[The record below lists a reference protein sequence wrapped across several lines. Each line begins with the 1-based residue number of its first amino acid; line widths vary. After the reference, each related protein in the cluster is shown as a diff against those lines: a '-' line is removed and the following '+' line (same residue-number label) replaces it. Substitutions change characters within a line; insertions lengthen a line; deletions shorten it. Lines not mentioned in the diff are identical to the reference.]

1 MLALGLQTLL
11 LMSAAYCLGA
21 ALACLVRRSVFAS
34 AARAPRGVSRHVEP
48 LPEVDADVVGV
59 RRFLRAGHEVD
70 RSSSPQPAPAA
81 APRPAAPAQAG
92 DAAPQDLKRIHA
104 IDAATEAALN
114 RLGIHRYDAISRWSR
129 GDLDRIAPALAIRR
143 QRMNRENWIEQAQ
156 MLATGVETHY
166 ARRRARGETASAT
179 PSADQGERRRL
190 VAQPPPVAAPPAP
203 TRRAA
208 PSMPSAAIAA
218 GPRGGGVPSRAP
230 SAGIVASVSPPPRVS
245 ERAAF
250 ARAEPAAAKR
260 SEPVASPPTALP
272 ARSAATSARPAPSP
286 PPAAA
291 AIPAPVQATP
301 SPLEPARSVRP
312 PPATDL
318 DNLQRIRGIDAAMAQ
333 RLAAAG
339 VSRYAQIATWSAAEV
354 ARYDRD
360 LAVAGRIAR
369 ENWIEQAQI
378 LMRGGDTT
386 FSRAFDRGAPADVT
400 PPSAVAPKPGGAV
413 AEGATDARSAPAAR
427 PFLLGMLRSV
437 RSQAYQNPEP
447 GPEAAHRVGSH
458 NRVVR
463 SAPPQDL
470 KRIRGIG
477 VLIERR
483 LNAMQIATYEQIA
496 NWTAEDIERVS
507 RTLDFKGRIE
517 RENWVEQARI
527 LASGGA
533 TEFSRRVDRG
543 DVETGRY
550 RP

>member
-21 ALACLVRRSVFAS
+21 ALACLLRRSFFAS
-34 AARAPRGVSRHVEP
+34 TARAPRGVARHVEP
-48 LPEVDADVVGV
+48 LPEVEPDVVGV
-59 RRFLRAGHEVD
+59 RRFVRAGLEAD
-70 RSSSPQPAPAA
+70 RSPSPRPAPAA
-81 APRPAAPAQAG
+81 APRPAAPARAD
-92 DAAPQDLKRIHA
+92 DAPPQDLKRIHA

-114 RLGIHRYDAISRWSR
+114 RLGIYRYDAISRWSR
-129 GDLDRIAPALAIRR
+129 GELERIAQALGIRR

-166 ARRRARGETASAT
+166 AGRRARGETARAT
-179 PSADQGERRRL
+179 PTADHGERRRL
-190 VAQPPPVAAPPAP
+190 VAQPPPAVPPPAAP

-208 PSMPSAAIAA
+208 PSTAPAAIAA
-218 GPRGGGVPSRAP
+218 TPRGAAAPSRAP
-230 SAGIVASVSPPPRVS
+230 SAGVGASVSVPPRVS

-250 ARAEPAAAKR
+250 ARAPSVSKR
-260 SEPVASPPTALP
+260 LEPVASPATALP
-272 ARSAATSARPAPSP
+272 ARSPVTSSRPAPS
-286 PPAAA
+286 AAP
-291 AIPAPVQATP
+291 AIPTTP
-301 SPLEPARSVRP
+301 GPLEPARPVRP
-312 PPATDL
+312 PPAAGVD
-318 DNLQRIRGIDAAMAQ
+318 DLQRIRGIDAPMAR

-354 ARYDRD
+354 ARFDRD
-360 LAVAGRIAR
+360 LAADGRIAR

-386 FSRAFDRGAPADVT
+386 FSRAFDRGVTADATPA
-400 PPSAVAPKPGGAV
+400 SAVVPKPGEAV
-413 AEGATDARSAPAAR
+413 AEPASDASSAPPAR
-427 PFLLGMLRSV
+427 PFLLGTLRSV

>member
-21 ALACLVRRSVFAS
+21 ALACLLRRSFFAV
-34 AARAPRGVSRHVEP
+34 AARAPRGDARDVEP
-48 LPEVDADVVGV
+48 LPEVDPGVVGA
-59 RRFLRAGHEVD
+59 RRFVRAELEAGPQPVPAAAA
-70 RSSSPQPAPAA
+70 PQPA
-81 APRPAAPAQAG
+81 APPQAN
-92 DAAPQDLKRIHA
+92 DAAPQDLKCISG

-114 RLGIHRYDAISRWSR
+114 RLGVHRYQAIAGWVRA
-129 GDLDRIAPALAIRR
+129 DLDRIAQALGIRR
-143 QRMNRENWIEQAQ
+143 QRLNRENWIEQAQ
-156 MLATGVETHY
+156 LLAAGVETRY
-166 ARRRARGETASAT
+166 ARRRARGEIASAS
-179 PSADQGERRRL
+179 PSPDQGERRRL
-190 VAQPPPVAAPPAP
+190 VAQPPPAAPAAPP
-203 TRRAA
+203 RRAA
-208 PSMPSAAIAA
+208 STSAVAPAA
-218 GPRGGGVPSRAP
+218 GAGIGAAPAGAP
-230 SAGIVASVSPPPRVS
+230 SARATGVSAPPRVS

-250 ARAEPAAAKR
+250 ARAPVARRA
-260 SEPVASPPTALP
+260 EPVASPATASP
-272 ARSAATSARPAPSP
+272 ARSAATLAAAA
-286 PPAAA
+286 PAAA
-291 AIPAPVQATP
+291 AIPAPAQATAAP
-301 SPLEPARSVRP
+301 IRPARSIRP
-312 PPATDL
+312 APAIGG
-318 DNLQRIRGIDAAMAQ
+318 DNLQRIRGIDAPMAQ

-339 VSRYAQIATWSAAEV
+339 VSRYAEIATWSAAEV
-354 ARYDRD
+354 ARFDRD
-360 LAVAGRIAR
+360 LAADGRIAR

-386 FSRAFDRGAPADVT
+386 FSRAFDRGAPAELT
-400 PPSAVAPKPGGAV
+400 APSPVAPAPGEAV
-413 AEGATDARSAPAAR
+413 AEAAADAGGARAAR
-427 PFLLGMLRSV
+427 PLLLGTLRSV

-463 SAPPQDL
+463 AGPPQDL

-483 LNAMQIATYEQIA
+483 LNAMQIASYEQIA

>member
-1 MLALGLQTLL
+1 MLAMGLQTLL

-21 ALACLVRRSVFAS
+21 ALACLVRRSFFAS
-34 AARAPRGVSRHVEP
+34 AVRAPRGVSRHVEP
-48 LPEVDADVVGV
+48 LPEVDPDVVGV
-59 RRFLRAGHEVD
+59 RRFLGAGHEAD
-70 RSSSPQPAPAA
+70 RSPSPQPAPAA
-81 APRPAAPAQAG
+81 APRPAAPAQAS
-92 DAAPQDLKRIHA
+92 DAAAQDLKRIQA

-129 GDLDRIAPALAIRR
+129 GDLDRIAPALGIRR

-156 MLATGVETHY
+156 MLASGVETHY

-190 VAQPPPVAAPPAP
+190 VTPPPPVAAPTPAAP

-208 PSMPSAAIAA
+208 P
-218 GPRGGGVPSRAP
+218 RGGAPSRAP
-230 SAGIVASVSPPPRVS
+230 SAGIAASVSAPPRVS

-260 SEPVASPPTALP
+260 SEPVASPATALP
-272 ARSAATSARPAPSP
+272 ARSGATSARSAPSH

-291 AIPAPVQATP
+291 AIPAPVQATS
-301 SPLEPARSVRP
+301 SPLEPARPVRP
-312 PPATDL
+312 PPATGL
-318 DNLQRIRGIDAAMAQ
+318 DNLQRIRGIDAAMVQ

-339 VSRYAQIATWSAAEV
+339 VNRYAQIATWSAAEV

-360 LAVAGRIAR
+360 LAAAGRIAR

-386 FSRAFDRGAPADVT
+386 FSRAFDRGAPTDVT

-413 AEGATDARSAPAAR
+413 AEGATDTSSAPAAR

>member
-21 ALACLVRRSVFAS
+21 ALACLVRRSFFVS
-34 AARAPRGVSRHVEP
+34 AARGPRGVSRHVEP
-48 LPEVDADVVGV
+48 LPDVEPDLVGV
-59 RRFLRAGHEVD
+59 RRFVRAGHETN
-70 RSSSPQPAPAA
+70 SAPSPQPAPAA
-81 APRPAAPAQAG
+81 APRPAAPAD

-114 RLGIHRYDAISRWSR
+114 RLGIRRYDAISRWSR
-129 GDLDRIAPALAIRR
+129 GDLERIAQALGIRR
-143 QRMNRENWIEQAQ
+143 QRMNRENWIEQAR

-190 VAQPPPVAAPPAP
+190 VAPPPSAATPPPAAP

-208 PSMPSAAIAA
+208 PSMPPATTVA
-218 GPRGGGVPSRAP
+218 GPRAGGAPSRAP
-230 SAGIVASVSPPPRVS
+230 SAGIAASVSAPPRVS

-250 ARAEPAAAKR
+250 ARAEPAVTKR
-260 SEPVASPPTALP
+260 SEPVASPAKALP
-272 ARSAATSARPAPSP
+272 ARSGATSAPSPAP
-286 PPAAA
+286 AAT
-291 AIPAPVQATP
+291 AIAAPVRATP
-301 SPLEPARSVRP
+301 SPLEPARPVRP
-312 PPATDL
+312 PSTTGV

-354 ARYDRD
+354 ARFDRD
-360 LAVAGRIAR
+360 LAADGRIAR

-378 LMRGGDTT
+378 LMRGGDTA
-386 FSRAFDRGAPADVT
+386 FSRAFDRGAPAEVT
-400 PPSAVAPKPGGAV
+400 PPSPLALEPGEVV
-413 AEGATDARSAPAAR
+413 AEGATDASSAPAAR
-427 PFLLGMLRSV
+427 PLLLGTLRSV

-496 NWTAEDIERVS
+496 NWTAADIERVS

>member
-1 MLALGLQTLL
+1 MLALALQTLL

-21 ALACLVRRSVFAS
+21 ALACLVRRSFFAS

-48 LPEVDADVVGV
+48 LPEVDPDVVGV
-59 RRFLRAGHEVD
+59 RRFLRAGHEAD
-70 RSSSPQPAPAA
+70 SSPSPQPAPAA
-81 APRPAAPAQAG
+81 APRPAAPAEAG
-92 DAAPQDLKRIHA
+92 DAAPQDLKHIYA

-114 RLGIHRYDAISRWSR
+114 RLGINRYDAISRWSR
-129 GDLDRIAPALAIRR
+129 GDLDRIAPALGIRR

-208 PSMPSAAIAA
+208 PSTPPAAIAA
-218 GPRGGGVPSRAP
+218 GLRGGAPSRAP
-230 SAGIVASVSPPPRVS
+230 SAGIAASVSAPPRVS

-260 SEPVASPPTALP
+260 SEPVASPATALP
-272 ARSAATSARPAPSP
+272 ARSGATSARSAPSH

-291 AIPAPVQATP
+291 AIPAPVRPTP
-301 SPLEPARSVRP
+301 SPLEPARPVRP
-312 PPATDL
+312 PPATGL

-360 LAVAGRIAR
+360 LAGAGRIAR
-369 ENWIEQAQI
+369 ENWIEQAQV

-400 PPSAVAPKPGGAV
+400 PPSAVALKPGGAL
-413 AEGATDARSAPAAR
+413 AEGVADASSAPAAR

-463 SAPPQDL
+463 SASPQNL

>member
-1 MLALGLQTLL
+1 MLALALQTLL

-21 ALACLVRRSVFAS
+21 ALACLVRRSFFAS

-48 LPEVDADVVGV
+48 LPEVDPDVVGV
-59 RRFLRAGHEVD
+59 RRFLRAGHEAD
-70 RSSSPQPAPAA
+70 SSPSPQPAPAV
-81 APRPAAPAQAG
+81 APRPAAPAEAG
-92 DAAPQDLKRIHA
+92 DAAPQELQRIHA

-114 RLGIHRYDAISRWSR
+114 RLGINRYDAISRWSR
-129 GDLDRIAPALAIRR
+129 GDLDRIAPALGIRR

-208 PSMPSAAIAA
+208 PSMPPAAIAA
-218 GPRGGGVPSRAP
+218 GPRGGAPSRAP
-230 SAGIVASVSPPPRVS
+230 SAGIAASVSAPPRVS

-260 SEPVASPPTALP
+260 SEPVASPATALP
-272 ARSAATSARPAPSP
+272 ARSGATSARSAPSH

-291 AIPAPVQATP
+291 AIPAPVRATP
-301 SPLEPARSVRP
+301 SPLEPARPVRP
-312 PPATDL
+312 PPATGL

-360 LAVAGRIAR
+360 LAGAGRIAR
-369 ENWIEQAQI
+369 ENWIEQAQV

-386 FSRAFDRGAPADVT
+386 FSRAFDRGVAADVT
-400 PPSAVAPKPGGAV
+400 PPSAVVPKPGEAV
-413 AEGATDARSAPAAR
+413 AEPASDASSAPPAR
-427 PFLLGMLRSV
+427 PFLLGTLRSV

-507 RTLDFKGRIE
+507 RMLDFKGRIE

>member
-21 ALACLVRRSVFAS
+21 ALACLLRRSFFAS
-34 AARAPRGVSRHVEP
+34 AARAPRVVVPHVEP
-48 LPEVDADVVGV
+48 LPEADLGVVGV
-59 RRFLRAGHEVD
+59 RRFVRAGLEVGAGP
-70 RSSSPQPAPAA
+70 SPQPMAA
-81 APRPAAPAQAG
+81 ATPRPATPAQAN
-92 DAAPQDLKRIHA
+92 DAAAQDLKRISA
-104 IDAATEAALN
+104 IDAATETALN
-114 RLGIHRYDAISRWSR
+114 QLGIRRYDAIAGWSR
-129 GDLDRIAPALAIRR
+129 GDLDRVALALGMRR
-143 QRMNRENWIEQAQ
+143 QRINRENWIEQAQ

-166 ARRRARGETASAT
+166 AQRRARGETASAS
-179 PSADQGERRRL
+179 PSADQGERRRPP
-190 VAQPPPVAAPPAP
+190 AQPPPAAPPPAVP

-208 PSMPSAAIAA
+208 PSVPPATIA
-218 GPRGGGVPSRAP
+218 
-230 SAGIVASVSPPPRVS
+230 PPRLSTPPGAASLADLAGSVPAPPQVS

-250 ARAEPAAAKR
+250 ARAPVLRPSQPASASPAA
-260 SEPVASPPTALP
+260 ALP
-272 ARSAATSARPAPSP
+272 ARSRASLARPPPSPAPAATSPSAPAQAAADPSGPARPRRPAP
-286 PPAAA
+286 
-291 AIPAPVQATP
+291 ATG
-301 SPLEPARSVRP
+301 
-312 PPATDL
+312 
-318 DNLQRIRGIDAAMAQ
+318 DNLQRIRGIDAPMAQ
-333 RLAAAG
+333 RLAEAG

-354 ARYDRD
+354 ARFDRD
-360 LAVAGRIAR
+360 LAADGRIAR

-386 FSRAFDRGAPADVT
+386 FSRAFDGGTSAGAA
-400 PPSAVAPKPGGAV
+400 PPSAVGSKPGEMV
-413 AEGATDARSAPAAR
+413 AEAAAGGSGASTAR
-427 PFLLGMLRSV
+427 PTLLGTLRSV

-463 SAPPQDL
+463 SGPPQDL

-496 NWTAEDIERVS
+496 NWTAQDIERVS
-507 RTLDFKGRIE
+507 RMLDFKGRIE

>member
-21 ALACLVRRSVFAS
+21 ALACLLRRSFFAV
-34 AARAPRGVSRHVEP
+34 AVHAPRGVARDVEP
-48 LPEVDADVVGV
+48 LPEVDPGVVGA
-59 RRFLRAGHEVD
+59 RRFVRAELEAASRPG
-70 RSSSPQPAPAA
+70 PQPVPAA
-81 APRPAAPAQAG
+81 APPPPAPPQAN
-92 DAAPQDLKRIHA
+92 DAAPQDLKCISG

-114 RLGIHRYDAISRWSR
+114 RLGIHRYQAIAGWVRA
-129 GDLDRIAPALAIRR
+129 DLDRIAQALGIRR
-143 QRMNRENWIEQAQ
+143 QRLNRENWIEQAQ
-156 MLATGVETHY
+156 LLAGGVETRY
-166 ARRRARGETASAT
+166 ARRRARGEIASAS
-179 PSADQGERRRL
+179 PSPDQGERRRL
-190 VAQPPPVAAPPAP
+190 VAPPPAAPAAPP
-203 TRRAA
+203 RRVASTSTVTPAAGAGISAA
-208 PSMPSAAIAA
+208 P
-218 GPRGGGVPSRAP
+218 GGAP
-230 SAGIVASVSPPPRVS
+230 SARATGVSAPPRVS

-250 ARAEPAAAKR
+250 ARA
-260 SEPVASPPTALP
+260 PVARRAEPLASPATASP
-272 ARSAATSARPAPSP
+272 ARSAATLGTAA
-286 PPAAA
+286 PAAA
-291 AIPAPVQATP
+291 ANPAPATAAP
-301 SPLEPARSVRP
+301 IRPARSIRP
-312 PPATDL
+312 APAIGG
-318 DNLQRIRGIDAAMAQ
+318 DNLQRIRGIDAPMAQ

-339 VSRYAQIATWSAAEV
+339 VSRYAEIATWSAAEV
-354 ARYDRD
+354 ARFDRD
-360 LAVAGRIAR
+360 LAADGRIAR

-378 LMRGGDTT
+378 LMRGGDTAY
-386 FSRAFDRGAPADVT
+386 SRAFDRGAPAEVT
-400 PPSAVAPKPGGAV
+400 APTPVAPAPGEAV
-413 AEGATDARSAPAAR
+413 AEAAADAGGAQAAR
-427 PFLLGMLRSV
+427 PLLLGTLRSV

-463 SAPPQDL
+463 AGPPQDL

-483 LNAMQIATYEQIA
+483 LNAMQIASYEQIA

>member
-1 MLALGLQTLL
+1 MLALALQTLL

-21 ALACLVRRSVFAS
+21 ALACLVRRSFFAS

-48 LPEVDADVVGV
+48 LPEVDPDVVGV
-59 RRFLRAGHEVD
+59 RRFLRAGHAAD
-70 RSSSPQPAPAA
+70 SSPSPQPAPAA
-81 APRPAAPAQAG
+81 APRPAAPAEAG
-92 DAAPQDLKRIHA
+92 DAAPQDLKHIYA

-114 RLGIHRYDAISRWSR
+114 RLGITRYDAISRWSR
-129 GDLDRIAPALAIRR
+129 GDLDRIAPALGIRR

-156 MLATGVETHY
+156 MLATGVATHY

-179 PSADQGERRRL
+179 PSPDQGERRRL

-208 PSMPSAAIAA
+208 PSTPPAAIAA
-218 GPRGGGVPSRAP
+218 GLRGGAPSRAP
-230 SAGIVASVSPPPRVS
+230 SAGIAASVSAPPRVS

-260 SEPVASPPTALP
+260 SEPVASPATALP
-272 ARSAATSARPAPSP
+272 ARSGATSARSAPSH

-291 AIPAPVQATP
+291 AIPAPVRPTP
-301 SPLEPARSVRP
+301 SPLEPARPVRP
-312 PPATDL
+312 PPATGL

-360 LAVAGRIAR
+360 LAGAGRIAR
-369 ENWIEQAQI
+369 ENWIEQAQV

-400 PPSAVAPKPGGAV
+400 PPSAVALKPGGAV
-413 AEGATDARSAPAAR
+413 AEGVADASSAPAAR

-463 SAPPQDL
+463 SASPQDL

>member
-21 ALACLVRRSVFAS
+21 ALACLLRRSFFAS
-34 AARAPRGVSRHVEP
+34 TARAPRGVARHVEP
-48 LPEVDADVVGV
+48 LPEVEPDVVGV
-59 RRFLRAGHEVD
+59 RRFVRAGLEAD
-70 RSSSPQPAPAA
+70 RSPSPQPAPAA
-81 APRPAAPAQAG
+81 APRPAAPARAD

-129 GDLDRIAPALAIRR
+129 GELERIAQALGIRR

-166 ARRRARGETASAT
+166 ARRRARGETARAT
-179 PSADQGERRRL
+179 PTADHGERRRL
-190 VAQPPPVAAPPAP
+190 VAQPPPAVPPQAAP

-208 PSMPSAAIAA
+208 PSTAPAAIAA
-218 GPRGGGVPSRAP
+218 TPRGAAAPSRAP
-230 SAGIVASVSPPPRVS
+230 SAGVGASVSVPPRVS

-250 ARAEPAAAKR
+250 ARAPSVSKR
-260 SEPVASPPTALP
+260 LEPVASPATALP
-272 ARSAATSARPAPSP
+272 ARSPVTSSRPAPS
-286 PPAAA
+286 AAP
-291 AIPAPVQATP
+291 AIPAPVQTTP
-301 SPLEPARSVRP
+301 GPLEPARPVRP
-312 PPATDL
+312 PPAAGVD
-318 DNLQRIRGIDAAMAQ
+318 DLQRIRGIDAPMAR

-354 ARYDRD
+354 ARFDRD
-360 LAVAGRIAR
+360 LAADGRIAR

-386 FSRAFDRGAPADVT
+386 FSRAFDRGVAADVT
-400 PPSAVAPKPGGAV
+400 PPSAVVPKPGEAV
-413 AEGATDARSAPAAR
+413 AEPASDASSAPPAR
-427 PFLLGMLRSV
+427 PFLLGTLRSV

-507 RTLDFKGRIE
+507 RMLDFKGRIE

>member
-21 ALACLVRRSVFAS
+21 ALACLLRRSFFAS
-34 AARAPRGVSRHVEP
+34 TARAPRGVARHVEP
-48 LPEVDADVVGV
+48 LPEVEPDVVGV
-59 RRFLRAGHEVD
+59 RRFVRAGLEAD
-70 RSSSPQPAPAA
+70 RSPSPQPAPAA
-81 APRPAAPAQAG
+81 APRPAAPARAD

-114 RLGIHRYDAISRWSR
+114 KLGIHRYDAISRWSR
-129 GDLDRIAPALAIRR
+129 GELERIAQALGIRR

-166 ARRRARGETASAT
+166 ARRRARGETARAT
-179 PSADQGERRRL
+179 PTADHGERRRL
-190 VAQPPPVAAPPAP
+190 VAQPPPAVPPPAAPI
-203 TRRAA
+203 RRAA
-208 PSMPSAAIAA
+208 PSMAPAAIAA
-218 GPRGGGVPSRAP
+218 TPRGAAAPSRAP
-230 SAGIVASVSPPPRVS
+230 SAGVGASVSVPPRVS

-250 ARAEPAAAKR
+250 ARAPSVSKRLEPAA
-260 SEPVASPPTALP
+260 SPATTLP
-272 ARSAATSARPAPSP
+272 ARSPVTSSRPAPS
-286 PPAAA
+286 AAP
-291 AIPAPVQATP
+291 AIPAPVQTTP
-301 SPLEPARSVRP
+301 GPLEPARPVRP
-312 PPATDL
+312 PPAAGVD
-318 DNLQRIRGIDAAMAQ
+318 DLQRIRGIDAPMAR

-354 ARYDRD
+354 ARFDRD
-360 LAVAGRIAR
+360 LAADGRIAR

-386 FSRAFDRGAPADVT
+386 FSRAFDRGVAADVT
-400 PPSAVAPKPGGAV
+400 PPSAVVPKPGEAV
-413 AEGATDARSAPAAR
+413 AEPASDASSAPPAR
-427 PFLLGMLRSV
+427 PFLLGTLRSV

-507 RTLDFKGRIE
+507 RMLDFKGRIE

>member
-11 LMSAAYCLGA
+11 LMSAAYVVGA
-21 ALACLVRRSVFAS
+21 ALACLVRRSFFVG
-34 AARAPRGVSRHVEP
+34 AARAPRSVVRHVDP
-48 LPEVDADVVGV
+48 LPDVDPDLVGV
-59 RRFLRAGHEVD
+59 RRFVRTGAAPDGA
-70 RSSSPQPAPAA
+70 PNAQPVPAA
-81 APRPAAPAQAG
+81 APRRAAPAAAD
-92 DAAPQDLKRIHA
+92 DAAPQDLKRINA

-114 RLGIHRYDAISRWSR
+114 KLGINRYDVIAGWVRD
-129 GDLDRIAPALAIRR
+129 DLERIAQGLGIRR

-156 MLATGVETHY
+156 MLAAGVETHY
-166 ARRRARGETASAT
+166 ARRRARGETASAV
-179 PSADQGERRRL
+179 PSPHQGERRRL
-190 VAQPPPVAAPPAP
+190 IARPSPSSPRPPAAP

-208 PSMPSAAIAA
+208 SVPPAASAVGRPGSAPAHTMAA
-218 GPRGGGVPSRAP
+218 GRGA
-230 SAGIVASVSPPPRVS
+230 AVSPPSVS

-250 ARAEPAAAKR
+250 ARGPSAFDH
-260 SEPVASPPTALP
+260 SEAVTSPIAALP
-272 ARSAATSARPAPSP
+272 ARSGTASRPRPLATPAP
-286 PPAAA
+286 AAM
-291 AIPAPVQATP
+291 PAPAQATV
-301 SPLEPARSVRP
+301 SPIEPARPVRP
-312 PPATDL
+312 PPASPV
-318 DNLQRIRGIDAAMAQ
+318 DNLQRIRGIDGPMAQ
-333 RLAAAG
+333 RLIAAG
-339 VSRYAQIATWSAAEV
+339 VSRYAQIAAWTATEV
-354 ARYDRD
+354 GRFERD
-360 LAVAGRIAR
+360 LAGNGRIAR

-386 FSRAFDRGAPADVT
+386 FSRAFDGGSTGAAT
-400 PPSAVAPKPGGAV
+400 LPPPVAPKPGVTMAEETSNV
-413 AEGATDARSAPAAR
+413 ASAPA
-427 PFLLGMLRSV
+427 PKPVLLGTLRSV
-437 RSQAYQNPEP
+437 RSQAYHNPEP

-463 SAPPQDL
+463 SSPPQDL

>member
-21 ALACLVRRSVFAS
+21 ALACLLRRSFFAS
-34 AARAPRGVSRHVEP
+34 TARAPRGVARHVEP
-48 LPEVDADVVGV
+48 LPEVEPDVIGV
-59 RRFLRAGHEVD
+59 RRFVRAGLEAD
-70 RSSSPQPAPAA
+70 RSPSPQPAPAA
-81 APRPAAPAQAG
+81 APRPAAPARAD

-114 RLGIHRYDAISRWSR
+114 RLGIYRYDAISRWSR
-129 GDLDRIAPALAIRR
+129 GELERIAQALGIRR

-166 ARRRARGETASAT
+166 ARRRGRGETARAT
-179 PSADQGERRRL
+179 PTADQGERRRL
-190 VAQPPPVAAPPAP
+190 VAQPPPAVPPPAAP

-208 PSMPSAAIAA
+208 PSTAPAAIAA
-218 GPRGGGVPSRAP
+218 TPRGAAAPSRAP
-230 SAGIVASVSPPPRVS
+230 PSAGVGASVSVPPKVS

-250 ARAEPAAAKR
+250 ARAPAVSKR
-260 SEPVASPPTALP
+260 PEPVASPATALP
-272 ARSAATSARPAPSP
+272 ARSPVTSTRPAPSATP
-286 PPAAA
+286 

-301 SPLEPARSVRP
+301 GPLEPARPVRP
-312 PPATDL
+312 TPAAGVD
-318 DNLQRIRGIDAAMAQ
+318 DLQRLRGIDAPMAR

-339 VSRYAQIATWSAAEV
+339 VSRYAQIASWSAAEV
-354 ARYDRD
+354 ARFDRD
-360 LAVAGRIAR
+360 LAANGRIAR

-378 LMRGGDTT
+378 LMRGGDTA
-386 FSRAFDRGAPADVT
+386 FSRAFDRGLPADAT
-400 PPSAVAPKPGGAV
+400 PPSAVAPKPGEAV
-413 AEGATDARSAPAAR
+413 AELANDASSAPPAR
-427 PFLLGMLRSV
+427 PFLLGTLRSV

>member
-11 LMSAAYCLGA
+11 LMSAAYLLGA
-21 ALACLVRRSVFAS
+21 ALACLLRRSFFA
-34 AARAPRGVSRHVEP
+34 ATARAPRSVVKHVDP
-48 LPEVDADVVGV
+48 LPDVDPDLVGA
-59 RRFLRAGHEVD
+59 RRFGRAGAGPDVT
-70 RSSSPQPAPAA
+70 PIAQPTPAA
-81 APRPAAPAQAG
+81 APRRTATAN
-92 DAAPQDLKRIHA
+92 DAAPQDLKLVNG
-104 IDAATEAALN
+104 IDATTEAALN
-114 RLGIHRYDAISRWSR
+114 RLGIHRYDVIAGWVR
-129 GDLDRIAPALAIRR
+129 GDLDRVAQGLGIRR

-156 MLATGVETHY
+156 MLAAGVETHY
-166 ARRRARGETASAT
+166 ARRRARGETASAV
-179 PSADQGERRRL
+179 PSPHQGERRRL
-190 VAQPPPVAAPPAP
+190 VAQPQPSPSGGPVPAATPSRRTASMPPA
-203 TRRAA
+203 A
-208 PSMPSAAIAA
+208 SAAGRPGSA
-218 GPRGGGVPSRAP
+218 PDRPP
-230 SAGIVASVSPPPRVS
+230 SAGRAAVSAPPRVS

-250 ARAEPAAAKR
+250 ARGPSALAP
-260 SEPVASPPTALP
+260 SEAVTSPIVALP
-272 ARSAATSARPAPSP
+272 ARPGTASRPAPLAAPAVAAMPASAPLSP
-286 PPAAA
+286 
-291 AIPAPVQATP
+291 I
-301 SPLEPARSVRP
+301 EPARPLRP
-312 PPATDL
+312 PPASRV
-318 DNLQRIRGIDAAMAQ
+318 DNLQRIRGIDGPMAQ

-339 VSRYAQIATWSAAEV
+339 VSRYAQIAAWSATEV
-354 ARYDRD
+354 ARFDRD
-360 LAVAGRIAR
+360 LAGNGRIAR

-378 LMRGGDTT
+378 LTRGGATT
-386 FSRAFDRGAPADVT
+386 FSRAFDAGSTGGAAT
-400 PPSAVAPKPGGAV
+400 LPPPLAPKPGETV
-413 AEGATDARSAPAAR
+413 AAETSKVASAPVPKAG
-427 PFLLGMLRSV
+427 LLGTLRSV
-437 RSQAYQNPEP
+437 RSQAYHNPEP

-463 SAPPQDL
+463 SSPPQDL

>member
-11 LMSAAYCLGA
+11 LMSASYCLGA
-21 ALACLVRRSVFAS
+21 ALACLVRRSFFAS
-34 AARAPRGVSRHVEP
+34 TARAPRGVARHVEP
-48 LPEVDADVVGV
+48 LPEVNPDVVGV
-59 RRFLRAGHEVD
+59 RRFV
-70 RSSSPQPAPAA
+70 RSGLEGDSTPSSQPAPAA
-81 APRPAAPAQAG
+81 APRPVAPAQADDG
-92 DAAPQDLKRIHA
+92 APQDLKRIHA

-114 RLGIHRYDAISRWSR
+114 GLGIHRYAAISGWLR
-129 GDLDRIAPALAIRR
+129 GDLERIAQALGIRR

-156 MLATGVETHY
+156 MLATGVDTHY
-166 ARRRARGETASAT
+166 ARRQARGETAAVTAT
-179 PSADQGERRRL
+179 TDQGERRRL
-190 VAQPPPVAAPPAP
+190 VAQPLPAAPPPAAP
-203 TRRAA
+203 IRRAA
-208 PSMPSAAIAA
+208 PSMSPATIAVAPRAAA
-218 GPRGGGVPSRAP
+218 PDRAP
-230 SAGIVASVSPPPRVS
+230 SAGITASVSAPPRVS
-245 ERAAF
+245 ERAGF
-250 ARAEPAAAKR
+250 ARTQPAASKR
-260 SEPVASPPTALP
+260 SEPMSSPATALP
-272 ARSAATSARPAPSP
+272 ARTGAMAAKPAPSP
-286 PPAAA
+286 AA
-291 AIPAPVQATP
+291 AIPAPAQATP
-301 SPLEPARSVRP
+301 SPIEPARRVRP
-312 PPATDL
+312 PPATGA
-318 DNLQRIRGIDAAMAQ
+318 DNLQRIRGIDAPMAQ

-339 VSRYAQIATWSAAEV
+339 VGRYAQIATWSAAEV
-354 ARYDRD
+354 ARFDRD
-360 LAVAGRIAR
+360 LAADGRIAR

-386 FSRAFDRGAPADVT
+386 FSRAFDRGAAGDVSRPPAIASG
-400 PPSAVAPKPGGAV
+400 PGAPVG
-413 AEGATDARSAPAAR
+413 EGAADASSASAAR
-427 PFLLGMLRSV
+427 PLLLGTLRSV

-447 GPEAAHRVGSH
+447 GPEAAHRVGSR

-496 NWTAEDIERVS
+496 NWTAQDIERVS

>member
-11 LMSAAYCLGA
+11 LMSAAYLLGA
-21 ALACLVRRSVFAS
+21 ALACLVRRSFFAA
-34 AARAPRGVSRHVEP
+34 AARAPRSVARHVDP
-48 LPEVDADVVGV
+48 LPDADPDLVGV
-59 RRFLRAGHEVD
+59 RRFVRVGAGPDVT
-70 RSSSPQPAPAA
+70 PNAQPAPAA
-81 APRPAAPAQAG
+81 APRHAPAAN
-92 DAAPQDLKRIHA
+92 DATPQDLKRISG
-104 IDAATEAALN
+104 IDATTEAALN
-114 RLGIHRYDAISRWSR
+114 RLGVHRYDVIAGWVR
-129 GDLDRIAPALAIRR
+129 GDLDRIAQGLGIRR
-143 QRMNRENWIEQAQ
+143 QRMNRENWIEQAKV
-156 MLATGVETHY
+156 LAAGVETHY
-166 ARRRARGETASAT
+166 ARRRARGETASAV
-179 PSADQGERRRL
+179 PSPHQGERRRL
-190 VAQPPPVAAPPAP
+190 IAQPQPPASGGPPPAAP
-203 TRRAA
+203 TRRTA
-208 PSMPSAAIAA
+208 SMPPAASAA
-218 GPRGGGVPSRAP
+218 GHPGSPPDRAP
-230 SAGIVASVSPPPRVS
+230 SAGRAAVSAPPRVS

-250 ARAEPAAAKR
+250 ARLPSALAP
-260 SEPVASPPTALP
+260 SEAGTSPIVALP
-272 ARSAATSARPAPSP
+272 ARPGTASRPLAAPAT
-286 PPAAA
+286 AAMA
-291 AIPAPVQATP
+291 APAPV
-301 SPLEPARSVRP
+301 SPIEPARPVRP
-312 PPATDL
+312 PPAGRVED
-318 DNLQRIRGIDAAMAQ
+318 LQRIRGIDGPMAQ
-333 RLAAAG
+333 RLAEAG
-339 VSRYAQIATWSAAEV
+339 VSRYAQIAAWSATEV
-354 ARYDRD
+354 ARFERE
-360 LAVAGRIAR
+360 LAGSGRIAR

-386 FSRAFDRGAPADVT
+386 FSRAFDGGSTGAAML
-400 PPSAVAPKPGGAV
+400 PPPVAPKPSEAV
-413 AEGATDARSAPAAR
+413 AEETSKVASAPA
-427 PFLLGMLRSV
+427 PKPGLLGTLRSV

-463 SAPPQDL
+463 SSPPQDL